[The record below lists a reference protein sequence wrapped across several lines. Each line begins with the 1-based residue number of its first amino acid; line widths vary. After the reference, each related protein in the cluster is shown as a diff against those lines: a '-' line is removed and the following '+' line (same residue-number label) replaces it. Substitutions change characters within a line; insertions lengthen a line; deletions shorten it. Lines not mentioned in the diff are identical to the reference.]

1 MKFIHAADIHLDS
14 PLRGLER
21 YDGAPSDEM
30 RSATRKALENLVR
43 LGIEEKVAFVLIV
56 GDVYDG
62 DWKDYNTGL
71 FFARQMARLREADI
85 KVFLIRGNHDAAS
98 QITRELALPENVY
111 EFPSHKPES
120 VLLEDLGIAI
130 HGQSF
135 PTQAVTEDLSASYP
149 LAKDSLFN
157 IGLLHTSAGGR
168 EGHENYAPCT
178 VAGLLSK
185 GYDYWALGH
194 VHQREELQ
202 RDPWI
207 VFPGNLQ
214 GRHAR
219 ETGSKGCTLVSIT
232 DGAVRSV
239 EHKSLDVA
247 RWCQYV
253 VNTDGAADLD
263 EILERTRRGLLAEL
277 DRAEGRLLA
286 VRLAVR
292 GSCRAHKTLAKQH
305 DQFINECRA
314 LANDIGVGQVW
325 IEKVSI
331 QSQAEF
337 DLDEIAKRQDPLG
350 DLLRFMRSL
359 PSDEAT
365 LGELLK
371 EFRSL
376 QQKLPLE
383 LRQGA
388 EAMDLDD
395 PSLLREILP
404 EVDQILLSRLLE
416 QDSKR

>member
-21 YDGAPSDEM
+21 YDGAPLDEM

-43 LGIEEKVAFVLIV
+43 LGIEEQVAFVLIA

-71 FFARQMARLREADI
+71 FFARQMARLREAGI

-98 QITRELALPENVY
+98 QITRELTLPENVY
-111 EFPSHKPES
+111 EFPSRKPET
-120 VLLEDLGIAI
+120 VLLENLGVAI

-135 PTQAVTEDLSASYP
+135 PVQAVTEDLSASYP
-149 LAKDSLFN
+149 LAKDGFFN
-157 IGLLHTSAGGR
+157 IGLLHTAAGGR

-194 VHQREELQ
+194 VHQREDLH

-219 ETGSKGCTLVSIT
+219 ETGSKGCTLVSVVN
-232 DGAVRSV
+232 GRVQSV
-239 EHKSLDVA
+239 EHRPLDVA
-247 RWCQYV
+247 RWCQCV
-253 VNTDGAADLD
+253 VIAEGVTDLEEVLD
-263 EILERTRRGLLAEL
+263 RTHRALLAEL
-277 DRAEGRLLA
+277 EAGEGRLLA
-286 VRLAVR
+286 VRLIVR
-292 GSCRAHKTLAKQH
+292 GPCRAHRILSTQH
-305 DQFINECRA
+305 EHFVNECRA
-314 LANDIGVGQVW
+314 LATDLGAGQVW
-325 IEKVSI
+325 VEKVQI
-331 QSQAEF
+331 QTRPEL
-337 DLDEIAKRQDPLG
+337 DLDELAKRQDPLG
-350 DLLRFMRSL
+350 DLLRFIRGL
-359 PSDEAT
+359 PANEAA

-371 EFRSL
+371 QFRPL
-376 QQKLPLE
+376 HQKLPLE

-388 EAMDLDD
+388 DAMSLDD
-395 PSLLREILP
+395 PAILREILP
-404 EVDQILLSRLLE
+404 EVEQILLPRLLE
-416 QDSKR
+416 QDSKQ

>member
-21 YDGAPSDEM
+21 YDGAPSDDM
-30 RSATRKALENLVR
+30 RSATRKALGNLVR
-43 LGIEEKVAFVLIV
+43 LGIEEKVAFVLIA

-62 DWKDYNTGL
+62 EWKDYNTGL

-98 QITRELALPENVY
+98 QITRELSLPENVY
-111 EFPSHKPES
+111 EFPSRKPES

-149 LAKDSLFN
+149 LAKDGFFN

-178 VAGLLSK
+178 VAGLLSR

-194 VHQREELQ
+194 VHQREELH

-214 GRHAR
+214 GRYAR
-219 ETGSKGCTLVSIT
+219 ETGSKGCTLVAVT
-232 DGAVRSV
+232 DGVIHSV

-247 RWCQYV
+247 RWCHCLV
-253 VNTDGAADLD
+253 VANGAADLD
-263 EILERTRRGLLAEL
+263 EILERTRGSLLGEV

-286 VRLAVR
+286 VRLTVR
-292 GSCRAHKTLAKQH
+292 GACRAHKSLEKQH
-305 DQFINECRA
+305 EQFINECRS
-314 LANDIGVGQVW
+314 LANDIGAGRVW
-325 IEKVSI
+325 VEKVQI
-331 QSQAEF
+331 RTRAEL
-337 DLDEIAKRQDPLG
+337 DLDELAKRQDALG
-350 DLLRFMRSL
+350 DLLRFIRGL
-359 PSDEAT
+359 PANEAV
-365 LGELLK
+365 LGELLA
-371 EFRSL
+371 EVRPL

-383 LRQGA
+383 LRRGA
-388 EAMDLDD
+388 DAMDLDD
-395 PSLLREILP
+395 PAVLREILS
-404 EVDQILLSRLLE
+404 EVEQILFPRLLE
-416 QDSKR
+416 VDSKQ